1 MAPTVRPRETRRIA
15 DPLARAFVDS
25 RQRAVVAL
33 GVLPGARDLVWV
45 YVDRR

>member
-1 MAPTVRPRETRRIA
+1 MAPTVRPRATRRIA
-15 DPLARAFVDS
+15 DPFARAFVDS

-33 GVLPGARDLVWV
+33 GVPGARDLVCV